1 MLDTIFFDLDGTLLD
16 FQAAENR
23 AILGTLARL
32 GVPPLPETAARY
44 SAINQA
50 QWELLEEGKLTRPQ
64 VLLRRFDLLFGEL
77 GLDRSSREAQS
88 IYEELLS
95 RGHDYLPGAQA
106 LLERLYGTYRLYL
119 VSNGTAYVQA
129 RRLRDSGIRRYFTDI
144 FISEEV
150 GYDKPAR
157 AFFDRCFAAIPD
169 FHRERALIVGDSIT
183 SDMRGGINAGIR
195 TCWFNPR
202 RRPRPADVPVDL
214 ELERLEDLPPLLETL

>member
-202 RRPRPADVPVDL
+202 RRPQPADVPVDL